1 MCTAAS
7 LSRFS
12 MDHARMVS
20 DECPSDQARTAD
32 ELTHEAVFENHFFF
46 CWVRGYLF
54 SKRHL
59 MLEGIPG
66 VSL

>member
-1 MCTAAS
+1 
-7 LSRFS
+7 